1 MQDSVKVER
10 WKYIGGSDIPAIMNL
25 SPFKKRWDL
34 LREKAQLQ
42 EDTFAGSV
50 YTDYGNTMEPKIR
63 DYINKELGHCFIEGR
78 HYDEEN
84 GIRFHT
90 DGEDEVTATVLEVKT
105 TSNVHEELLDYK
117 LYLVQLLFEIAK
129 LGWDNG
135 LLAVYERPEDMSEH
149 FDPDRLQL
157 FTVFANEHKGLI
169 AEIFREVERFQI
181 DVQRLR
187 DNPFLDEE
195 DFIPKDLVGVSNQII
210 ALEETLKQM
219 KAVDAQNKKL
229 KEQLKELM
237 QLNKIKTWVTPSGVR
252 LTLVDDVPDD
262 IVIEQVL
269 DEERLAKDLPEL
281 FMMEDEGG
289 YIKEVEKKKPGRK
302 GFVKITIPKEA

>member
-1 MQDSVKVER
+1 
-10 WKYIGGSDIPAIMNL
+10 
-25 SPFKKRWDL
+25 
-34 LREKAQLQ
+34 
-42 EDTFAGSV
+42 
-50 YTDYGNTMEPKIR
+50 MEPKIR

-90 DGEDEVTATVLEVKT
+90 DGEDEVTTTVLEVKT

-117 LYLVQLLFEIAK
+117 YYLVQLLFEIAK

-135 LLAVYERPEDMSEH
+135 LLAVYERPEDMSER

-187 DNPFLDEE
+187 ENPFLDEE

-219 KAVDAQNKKL
+219 KAVEAQTKKL

-252 LTLVDDVPDD
+252 LTLVDDVPDS
-262 IVIEQVL
+262 IVTEQVL

>member
-90 DGEDEVTATVLEVKT
+90 DGEDEVTTTVLEVKT
-105 TSNVHEELLDYK
+105 TSNVHEDLLDYK

-135 LLAVYERPEDMSEH
+135 LLAVYERPEDMSER
-149 FDPDRLQL
+149 FDPTRLQL

-187 DNPFLDEE
+187 ENPFLDEE

-219 KAVDAQNKKL
+219 KAVEEQNKKL

-237 QLNKIKTWVTPSGVR
+237 ELNKIKTWITPSGVR
-252 LTLVDDVPDD
+252 LTLVEDAPDKM
-262 IVIEQVL
+262 ITEQVL

>member
-63 DYINKELGHCFIEGR
+63 EYINREFGHCFIEGR

-90 DGEDEVTATVLEVKT
+90 DGEDEVTASVLEVKT
-105 TSNVHEELLDYK
+105 TSNVHEELRDYK

-135 LLAVYERPEDMSEH
+135 LLAVYERPEDMSER
-149 FDPDRLQL
+149 FDPTRLQL
-157 FTVFANEHKGLI
+157 FPVFANDHKGLI

-187 DNPFLDEE
+187 ENPFLDEE

-219 KAVDAQNKKL
+219 KAVEEQNKKL

-237 QLNKIKTWVTPSGVR
+237 QLNKIKTWITPSGVR
-252 LTLVDDVPDD
+252 LTLVEDAPDK
-262 IVIEQVL
+262 IVTEQVL

>member
-105 TSNVHEELLDYK
+105 TSNVHEDLLEYK

-135 LLAVYERPEDMSEH
+135 LLAVYERPEDMSER

-187 DNPFLDEE
+187 ENPFLDEE

-219 KAVDAQNKKL
+219 KAVEEQNKKL

-237 QLNKIKTWVTPSGVR
+237 QLNKIKTWITPSGVR
-252 LTLVDDVPDD
+252 LTLVEDAPDK
-262 IVIEQVL
+262 IVTEQVL

-289 YIKEVEKKKPGRK
+289 YIKEVEKKKSGRK

>member
-10 WKYIGGSDIPAIMNL
+10 WKYIGGSDIGAIMNL

-105 TSNVHEELLDYK
+105 TSNVHEDLLDYK

-135 LLAVYERPEDMSEH
+135 LLAVYERPEDMSER

-187 DNPFLDEE
+187 ENPFLDEE

-219 KAVDAQNKKL
+219 KAVEEQNKKL

-237 QLNKIKTWVTPSGVR
+237 QLNRIKTWITPSGVR
-252 LTLVDDVPDD
+252 LTLVEDAPDK
-262 IVIEQVL
+262 IVTEQVL

-289 YIKEVEKKKPGRK
+289 YIKEVEKKKSGRK